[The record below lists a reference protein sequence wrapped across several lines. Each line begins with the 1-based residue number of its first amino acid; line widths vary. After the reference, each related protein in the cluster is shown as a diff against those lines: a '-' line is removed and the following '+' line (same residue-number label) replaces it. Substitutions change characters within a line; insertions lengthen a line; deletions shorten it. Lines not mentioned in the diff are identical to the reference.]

1 MASPTQIGITT
12 YQADARPPS
21 VMRFIGFLVAAGLIN
36 ASIAAYLLC
45 PLPQAHHPSLL
56 ALFVRALFY
65 VAGASLAGMAGAWF
79 YWSRPSNPFR
89 ANPPLSFRLFVLTNA
104 VAWVWV
110 PAVLLLSAQDSPASA
125 CIAIFA
131 AALLATGLRKAIHS
145 SAGSFPQH
153 ADHPPS
159 EERELF
165 ADTLRTPPRE
175 VHGYVIA
182 VCIYFASFE
191 LHDGSNLDSSA
202 VLALCAFFIAWKLT
216 LAPDPAQPGTNT
228 NTHHAT
234 RRLVKVASVAVL
246 VTLLALLFGVASRN
260 RAEATRAA
268 LVRGQGA
275 HGGDANRNTPAQAR
289 NPGSAISGYESII
302 LWPIPEKKQILPP
315 LPQPTSLLAPG
326 TTKPLVIRFDGPYWY
341 FQPPG
346 KCPTS
351 DAHQAHGTP
360 IDLNIQANNF
370 IPLVMEAHQSLGTP
384 IPLARCREI
393 QVDVLNNDH
402 HPGPINLAVLLTD
415 TSAPGKPQL
424 YLGQQP
430 LQSSQPGRFTI
441 KTGPTPETLHFS
453 VPTPAKIR
461 KFDQITVMFFPTG
474 ANYDQGSKVAIQQFQ
489 LVPR

>member
-1 MASPTQIGITT
+1 MSSPTQIGITT

-21 VMRFIGFLVAAGLIN
+21 ITRFLGFLVTAGLIN

-65 VAGASLAGMAGAWF
+65 VAGAALAGMAGAWF

-125 CIAIFA
+125 CIAILA
-131 AALLATGLRKAIHS
+131 AALAATGLRKAVHS
-145 SAGSFPQH
+145 SADTLRQH
-153 ADHPPS
+153 EDHPPP
-159 EERELF
+159 EQRELF

-175 VHGYVIA
+175 IHGYVIA

-202 VLALCAFFIAWKLT
+202 ILALCAFFIAWKLT
-216 LAPDPAQPGTNT
+216 LAPDPAQPAGNV
-228 NTHHAT
+228 NSRAV
-234 RRLVKVASVAVL
+234 RRLAKIASAAVF
-246 VTLLALLFGVASRN
+246 VTVFTLLFGVASRN
-260 RAEATRAA
+260 RTEAARAGLA
-268 LVRGQGA
+268 RA
-275 HGGDANRNTPAQAR
+275 HGGDANRNAHAQAH

-346 KCPTS
+346 KRPTT

-360 IDLNIQANNF
+360 TDLNIRARNF

-384 IPLARCREI
+384 IPIARCREI
-393 QVDVLNNDH
+393 QVDVLNNDNQ
-402 HPGPINLAVLLTD
+402 PGVINLAVLLTD
-415 TSAPGKPQL
+415 TSASGKPQL

-430 LQSSQPGRFTI
+430 LQSTQSDGFTI
-441 KTGPTPETLHFS
+441 KTDPTPETLRFS

-461 KFDQITVMFFPTG
+461 KFDQITIMFFPSG

-489 LVPR
+489 LIPR